1 MCNYRYLYSNILLEN
16 ILEIY
21 KCYIP
26 PSALMFNKRETAL
39 SVIVVAAV
47 IVASFFAISFVTQA
61 SAQNATNATGGGA
74 SMNKTGG
81 ASMNATGGG
90 ASMNATNSTK

>member
-1 MCNYRYLYSNILLEN
+1 
-16 ILEIY
+16 
-21 KCYIP
+21 
-26 PSALMFNKRETAL
+26 MFNNRETAL
-39 SVIVVAAV
+39 SVMVVAAV

-61 SAQNATNATGGGA
+61 SAQNATQSMKNSTG
-74 SMNKTGG
+74 GG